1 MKPGGSATLRFV
13 RAALIAIAVMAAG
26 LVASAK
32 GQSTVRDGAGRQ
44 IHPLA
49 KVERVYAAGPPAS
62 LLVFAIAPD
71 KLTGWT
77 RAMRPNEAQ
86 FFPER
91 YAQLP
96 ELGRLTGRGN
106 TANVEVVLNAKTD
119 LIVDVG
125 STSPTLASLAS
136 QVQEQTRIPYGLFDG
151 RIESTPAT
159 LRALGRLMGNEREA
173 ERLAAWYENEL
184 AQVRQRLAKVS
195 VHPLVYYG
203 RSASGLQTGGKGSI
217 NVEVLEVLGAR
228 NAAAEAR
235 PGLFTVSFEQV
246 LLWNPEVILTT
257 DPNYWKSAWTDPRWR
272 AVSAVETKRVYLSPH
287 LPFGWFDFPPGANRL
302 LGLWWAGKLLYPQ
315 AFDLD
320 LRAKLA
326 EFHRL
331 FYHRDPTAAQLDAL
345 LGEPGVLPK

>member
-1 MKPGGSATLRFV
+1 MIRCSLFL
-13 RAALIAIAVMAAG
+13 LIFISG
-26 LVASAK
+26 HCI
-32 GQSTVRDGAGRQ
+32 GQSAVTDASGRE
-44 IHPLA
+44 IRPAA

-62 LLVFAIAPD
+62 LLVLAIAPD

-77 RAMRPNEAQ
+77 RAMRPNEAE

-91 YAQLP
+91 YANLP

-106 TANVEVVLNAKTD
+106 TANVEVVLNTKTD

-125 STSPTLASLAS
+125 STGATYASLAS
-136 QVQEQTRIPYGLFDG
+136 QVQEQTRIPYALFDG

-159 LRALGRLMGNEREA
+159 LRALGKLVGNEGPA
-173 ERLAAWYENEL
+173 EKLAAWYEREL
-184 AQVRQRLAKVS
+184 ADVKQRVANAKEY
-195 VHPLVYYG
+195 PLVYYG

-217 NVEVLEVLGAR
+217 NVEALEALGAR

-235 PGLFTVSFEQV
+235 AGLATVSFEQV

-257 DPNYWKSAWTDPRWR
+257 DPNFWNSVWTDARWR
-272 AVSAVETKRVYLSPH
+272 AVKAVEQKRVYLSPH

-302 LGLWWAGKLLYPQ
+302 LGLWWAGKLLHPQ
-315 AFDLD
+315 TFGDLD
-320 LRAKLA
+320 LRAKVT

>member
-1 MKPGGSATLRFV
+1 VVDS
-13 RAALIAIAVMAAG
+13 
-26 LVASAK
+26 S
-32 GQSTVRDGAGRQ
+32 GRE
-44 IHPLA
+44 IRPPA

-62 LLVFAIAPD
+62 LLVFAIAPH
-71 KLTGWT
+71 KLAGWT
-77 RAMRPNEAQ
+77 RALRPNEAP

-125 STSPTLASLAS
+125 STGASLASLAT
-136 QVQEQTRIPYGLFDG
+136 QVQDQTKIPYALFDG

-159 LRALGRLMGNEREA
+159 LRALGRLMGDEA
-173 ERLAAWYENEL
+173 AADKLAAWYENEL
-184 AQVRQRLAKVS
+184 KQARQRVARAS
-195 VHPLVYYG
+195 THPLVYYG
-203 RSASGLQTGGKGSI
+203 RGASGLQTGGKGSI
-217 NVEVLEVLGAR
+217 TVEILDFLGAR

-235 PGLFTVSFEQV
+235 SGLATVAFEQV
-246 LLWNPEVILTT
+246 LLWDPEVILTT
-257 DPNYWKSAWTDPRWR
+257 DPGYWASVRTDGRWR
-272 AVSAVETKRVYLSPH
+272 TVKAVAARRVYLSPN

-302 LGLWWAGKLLYPQ
+302 LGIWWAGKLLYPREF
-315 AFDLD
+315 ADLD
-320 LRAKLA
+320 LRARVS

-331 FYHRDPTAAQLDAL
+331 FYHRGPSDAQLDAL

>member
-1 MKPGGSATLRFV
+1 MIRLLFLPLLL
-13 RAALIAIAVMAAG
+13 ALSGRLCFGQTAVID
-26 LVASAK
+26 AS
-32 GQSTVRDGAGRQ
+32 GRE
-44 IHPLA
+44 IRPPA

-77 RAMRPNEAQ
+77 RAMRPNEAE

-91 YAQLP
+91 YANLP

-106 TANVEVVLNAKTD
+106 TANVEVVLDAKTD

-125 STSPTLASLAS
+125 TTGPTLASLAS

-151 RIESTPAT
+151 RIESTAVT
-159 LRALGRLMGNEREA
+159 LRAVGKLMRNEGPA
-173 ERLAAWYENEL
+173 EKLAAWYEREI
-184 AQVRQRLAKVS
+184 ADVKQRVSRAKQ
-195 VHPLVYYG
+195 HPLVYYG
-203 RSASGLQTGGKGSI
+203 RSASGLQTGGKGAI
-217 NVEVLEVLGAR
+217 NVEALEVVGAR

-235 PGLFTVSFEQV
+235 AGLATVSFEQV

-257 DPNYWKSAWTDPRWR
+257 DPNFWKSVWTDPKWQ
-272 AVSAVETKRVYLSPH
+272 AVKAVEQKRVYLSPH

-315 AFDLD
+315 TFADVD
-320 LRAKLA
+320 LRAKVA

-331 FYHRDPTAAQLDAL
+331 FYHREPTAAQLDAL

>member
-1 MKPGGSATLRFV
+1 MMRYSLFLLVFISGYCIGQT
-13 RAALIAIAVMAAG
+13 AVTD
-26 LVASAK
+26 VS
-32 GQSTVRDGAGRQ
+32 GRE
-44 IHPLA
+44 IRPPA

-62 LLVFAIAPD
+62 LLVFAIAPE
-71 KLTGWT
+71 KLVGWT
-77 RAMRPNEAQ
+77 RAMRDNEAP
-86 FFPER
+86 FFPDR
-91 YAQLP
+91 YARLP

-106 TANVEVVLNAKTD
+106 TANVEVVLNAKAD

-125 STSPTLASLAS
+125 STGATLASLAS

-151 RIESTPAT
+151 RIESTPGT

-184 AQVRQRLAKVS
+184 EEARRRVAGVKE
-195 VHPLVYYG
+195 HPLVYYG

-228 NAAAEAR
+228 NAGAEVR
-235 PGLFTVSFEQV
+235 PGLVTVSFEQV

-257 DPNYWKSAWTDPRWR
+257 DPNYWKSVWSDPRWR
-272 AVSAVETKRVYLSPH
+272 AVKAVEDKRVYLSPH

-302 LGLWWAGKLLYPQ
+302 LGVWWTGKLLYPQ
-315 AFDLD
+315 PFGDVD
-320 LRAKLA
+320 LRAKTA

-331 FYHRDPTAAQLDAL
+331 FYHREPTAAQLDAL
-345 LGEPGVLPK
+345 LAEPGVLPK